1 MVKLL
6 SKRQTKQLLGLM
18 PFILAVLLSLLVA
31 VYPKLNNSHKKR
43 VENVLVGKL
52 NIVVTVGL
60 LFLLFNENVLLLM
73 LSLLFLL
80 EVNMISVTREKEE
93 FRSYFGLN
101 KLPCDS

>member
-6 SKRQTKQLLGLM
+6 SKRQTKQLLSLM

-31 VYPKLNNSHKKR
+31 IYPKLNDSHKKR

-52 NIVVTVGL
+52 NIVVTIGL

-80 EVNMISVTREKEE
+80 EVNMISVTREREE